1 MDNSPIYSENEFEQN
16 EDVDIINYEKQS
28 SFRGKIIETE
38 GEYLTVLNM
47 DYNQIEKYDKND
59 GRVIKKW
66 VKGKNEIKILNSVD
80 IRIKDTEDWA
90 EGIVL
95 DINNYKVLIKYFS
108 LDESNHIVE
117 EWIDI
122 NSDRLA
128 DSGEYTKL
136 DLNLNK

>member
-95 DINNYKVLIKYFS
+95 DIIIKF
-108 LDESNHIVE
+108 
-117 EWIDI
+117 
-122 NSDRLA
+122 
-128 DSGEYTKL
+128 
-136 DLNLNK
+136 